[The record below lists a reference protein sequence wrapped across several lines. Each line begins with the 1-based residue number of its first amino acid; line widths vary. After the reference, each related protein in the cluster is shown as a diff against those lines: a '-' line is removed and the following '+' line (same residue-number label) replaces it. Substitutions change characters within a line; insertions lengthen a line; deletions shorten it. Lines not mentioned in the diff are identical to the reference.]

1 LRKKIIEKSLLNF
14 IKSNKLLW
22 FLVIYL
28 LLNTFLISMDP
39 FISLYNSLRILE
51 VLILFLILTE
61 ITASQKYWQ
70 KILAVIFFSGIAQSI
85 IALFQFLFQ
94 KSLGLKYLGESF
106 LSPQILG
113 VAKLEVNGE
122 KFVRAYGTFPHP
134 NLLGIFLFLSLI
146 LGIYLF
152 LNRKKLLISLNR
164 LYLLGGI
171 ALILIGILV
180 TFSRSI
186 WFITFLLGLLLV
198 LRYSQNLIRPDFKL
212 KNSVLY
218 IAVTFFFFLII
229 FGIFY
234 QFIYSRICYQNC
246 QDQSLI
252 LRQKYSNFSQQ
263 IIQNNSLLGIGMG
276 QFSSYFETV
285 NPYNL
290 DKWDIQ
296 PVHNMYLLITSEV
309 GLIGLALILL
319 FFLNKADFRF
329 FKNPLSAFLF
339 LAFLIIAFFDHY
351 FWTLPQGQF
360 ILWLTLALLVSWG
373 KMRNSIKY

>member
-1 LRKKIIEKSLLNF
+1 
-14 IKSNKLLW
+14 
-22 FLVIYL
+22 
-28 LLNTFLISMDP
+28 MDP

-94 KSLGLKYLGESF
+94 KSLGLKYLGES
-106 LSPQILG
+106 LLNPQILG

-198 LRYSQNLIRPDFKL
+198 LRYSQNLIRPDFKI

-329 FKNPLSAFLF
+329 FKNPLLAFLF

-373 KMRNSIKY
+373 KMKDSIKY